1 MNNYRNVYKS
11 DHLGVVDLEEMVEL
25 KQSLVFT
32 IREVKQHNT
41 KVAGKQGEFNVA
53 YFVEKIKPLVL
64 NATNAAIVRK
74 FAGGSVFVE
83 NWHNLKIE
91 LYINRDVKMKG
102 EIVGGVRIKTTQ
114 PIEKVKPNF
123 TKENFKKAKDA
134 GASIETIEKAYSITE
149 EVKNEYLDYA
159 TA

>member
-64 NATNAAIVRK
+64 NATNAAIVRR

-91 LYINRDVKMKG
+91 LYINHDVKMKG
-102 EIVGGVRIKTTQ
+102 EVVGGVRIKPTQ

-123 TKENFKKAKDA
+123 TNELFEKAKKAD
-134 GASIETIEKAYSITE
+134 ASIESIEKAYSVSE
-149 EVKNEYLDYA
+149 EVKKQYLEYV